1 MNVLSNLSVMSVA
14 LTMDNLDHL
23 GNLEVKQCL
32 KETRKHTLLLKRL
45 GLVRFFFLSLT
56 TAEFIQKY
64 CKNRNIVK

>member
-23 GNLEVKQCL
+23 GNLEVKQCW
-32 KETRKHTLLLKRL
+32 KKQESIHYFWNAGVGKI
-45 GLVRFFFLSLT
+45 FFFLSLT
-56 TAEFIQKY
+56 TAWIYSKY